1 MSGHSKW
8 ATIKRKKASIDAA
21 RGVEFAKFSREIMV
35 AAKLGGPDL
44 SGNFRLRT
52 AVDKAKAAGL
62 PKDNIKRAIEKAAG
76 SGSGENFEEITYEG
90 YGPSGVAIIIE
101 ALTDNRNRTAGD
113 IRSYFNRNNGNLG
126 ENGCVSFMFKQEG
139 IITICKDGVDQDALL
154 EKSLEVGATDFVE
167 DEEEY
172 RISTEPNDLQKVSEA
187 LQTAGYSLS
196 SYEVTRTPQ
205 NSIEITTLEDAKYL
219 VRLMDS
225 IENHDDV
232 QNVYSNFDMDSDL
245 YEKASEW
252 IN

>member
-44 SGNFRLRT
+44 NGNFRLRT

-62 PKDNIKRAIEKAAG
+62 PKDNIKRAIEKA
-76 SGSGENFEEITYEG
+76 SGSANNENFEEITYEG
-90 YGPSGVAIIIE
+90 YGPGGVAVIIE
-101 ALTDNRNRTAGD
+101 TLTDNRNRTAGD
-113 IRSYFNRNNGNLG
+113 IRSYFNKNNGNFG
-126 ENGCVSFMFKQEG
+126 ENGCVGWMFKQEG
-139 IITICKDGVDQDALL
+139 IITIAKENVEQDILFEKAL
-154 EKSLEVGATDFVE
+154 EAGATDFTEE
-167 DEEEY
+167 DEEFK
-172 RISTEPNDLQKVSEA
+172 ISTEPTELQQVSEK
-187 LQTAGYSLS
+187 LQAEGYTLS

-205 NSIEITTLEDAKYL
+205 NSIEITDENDAKYL
-219 VRLMDS
+219 IRLMDS

>member
-44 SGNFRLRT
+44 NGNFRLRT

-62 PKDNIKRAIEKAAG
+62 PKDNIKRAIEKATG
-76 SGSGENFEEITYEG
+76 SAANENFEEITYEG
-90 YGPSGVAIIIE
+90 YGPGGVAVFIE

-113 IRSYFNRNNGNLG
+113 IRSYFNKNNGNLG
-126 ENGCVSFMFKQEG
+126 ENGCVGWMFKQEG
-139 IITICKDGVDQDALL
+139 IITINKDGVDQDTLL
-154 EKSLEVGATDFVE
+154 EKALEAGATDFSEE
-167 DEEEY
+167 DEEY
-172 RISTEPNDLQKVSEA
+172 RITTEPTDLQAVSEE
-187 LQTAGYSLS
+187 LQNAGYELAA
-196 SYEVTRTPQ
+196 YEVTRTPQ
-205 NSIEITTLEDAKYL
+205 NSIDITTIDDAKYL
-219 VRLMDS
+219 LRLLDS